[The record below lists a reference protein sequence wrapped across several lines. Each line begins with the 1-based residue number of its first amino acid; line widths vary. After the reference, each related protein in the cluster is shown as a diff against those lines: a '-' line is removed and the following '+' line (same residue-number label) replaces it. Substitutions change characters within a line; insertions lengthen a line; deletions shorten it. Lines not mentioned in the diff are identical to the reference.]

1 MQSCN
6 DVIDQVTCT
15 GEVWQLSA
23 HMHLKAS
30 CPNYEKVIIII
41 WGDDGWHMIYRQ

>member
-1 MQSCN
+1 MLSCDN
-6 DVIDQVTCT
+6 DIIIDQVTCS

-30 CPNYEKVIIII
+30 CPNYEKVIII
-41 WGDDGWHMIYRQ
+41 